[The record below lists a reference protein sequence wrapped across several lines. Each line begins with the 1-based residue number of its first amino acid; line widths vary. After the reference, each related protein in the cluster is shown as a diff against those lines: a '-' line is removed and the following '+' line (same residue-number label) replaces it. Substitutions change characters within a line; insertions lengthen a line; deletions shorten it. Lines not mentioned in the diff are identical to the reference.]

1 MFFIYILFSEK
12 LNRFYIGTTDDVEKR
27 LLEHNLALYSDS
39 FTSKGIPW
47 ELKLSYT
54 CNSSKQAYEL
64 ERFIKKMKSRK
75 FIERLIE
82 DESIIIDV
90 ANKL

>member
-1 MFFIYILFSEK
+1 MFFTYILFSEK

-27 LLEHNLALYSDS
+27 LLEHNSVFYSNS

-47 ELKLSYT
+47 ELKFTYA
-54 CNSSKQAYEL
+54 CDSSKQAYDL

-75 FIERLIE
+75 FIERFIE
-82 DESIIIDV
+82 DERIIIDV
-90 ANKL
+90 ASKL